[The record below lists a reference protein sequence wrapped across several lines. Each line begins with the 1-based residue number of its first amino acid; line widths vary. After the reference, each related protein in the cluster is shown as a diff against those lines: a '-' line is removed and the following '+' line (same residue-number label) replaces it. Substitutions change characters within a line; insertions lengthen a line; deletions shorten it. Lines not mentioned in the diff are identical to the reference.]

1 MAKHLTKTD
10 VNAIVNIIHGWKDDK
25 LTWEAICKS
34 VTEVVGK
41 KPTRQ
46 SLNTNSLIKEAYEV
60 KKSGLKIHGSKTAT
74 PSSLK
79 VAAAR
84 IAKQQSEIDSL
95 KAKNSALLEQFV
107 KWQYNAYK
115 YGLKEHQLN
124 EPLPYIDRERTDT
137 RRPRKLHSISR

>member
-1 MAKHLTKTD
+1 MAKHLTKAD
-10 VNAIVNIIHGWKDDK
+10 VEAIINIIHGWGDEK
-25 LTWEAICKS
+25 LTWEDICHS
-34 VTEVVGK
+34 ASEMVGK

-46 SLNTNSLIKEAYEV
+46 SLNANALIKEAYEA
-60 KKSGLKIHGSKTAT
+60 KKKGLKIHGPRTAT

-95 KAKNSALLEQFV
+95 KAKNMALLEQFV

-115 YGLKEHQLN
+115 YGMKEHQLN
-124 EPLPYIDRERTDT
+124 EPMPRIDRERTD
-137 RRPRKLHSISR
+137 KGES

>member
-1 MAKHLTKTD
+1 VDLAKHLTKTD
-10 VNAIVNIIHGWKDDK
+10 VDAIVNIIHGWKDDR

-34 VTEVVGK
+34 AAEVVGK

-46 SLNTNSLIKEAYEV
+46 SLNTNRLIKEAYEV
-60 KKSGLKIHGSKTAT
+60 KKSGLKIHGPKTPT

-124 EPLPYIDRERTDT
+124 EPLPYIDRERTDKG
-137 RRPRKLHSISR
+137 RLDRV